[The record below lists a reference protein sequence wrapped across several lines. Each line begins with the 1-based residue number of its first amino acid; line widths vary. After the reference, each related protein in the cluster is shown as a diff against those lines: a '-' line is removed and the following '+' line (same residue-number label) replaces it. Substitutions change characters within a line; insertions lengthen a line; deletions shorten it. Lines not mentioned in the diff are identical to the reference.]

1 MPEGSDV
8 DVTVEVP
15 EAPKKLP
22 PLTFRTWDL
31 DVKQPLTREDIYEDV
46 G

>member
-1 MPEGSDV
+1 LPEGSDV

-15 EAPKKLP
+15 EATKKLP